1 MEVLIMTDFWLM
13 FFSLFGS
20 GSGSGSGLTVIDNLG
35 QISQSLGYD
44 NTHMLVSL
52 ISIWN
57 F

>member
-13 FFSLFGS
+13 FFSLF